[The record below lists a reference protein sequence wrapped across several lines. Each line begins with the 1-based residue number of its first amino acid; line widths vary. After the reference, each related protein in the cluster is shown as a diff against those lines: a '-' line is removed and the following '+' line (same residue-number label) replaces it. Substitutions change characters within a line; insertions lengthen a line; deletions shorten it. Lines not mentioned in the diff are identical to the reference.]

1 VAYVVFAEEL
11 DCDSNL
17 RSRTVETLEQAF
29 LRIAERCGYTYY
41 FGQESEGWK
50 MVLTDTARPDCSPEP
65 ILSDYKKPRDAKHDL
80 MMQAVDGR
88 LRGHVA
94 ISLEEFMARFSPG
107 GLRSR
112 DHAHA
117 R

>member
-1 VAYVVFAEEL
+1 MVFTHA
-11 DCDSNL
+11 
-17 RSRTVETLEQAF
+17 V
-29 LRIAERCGYTYY
+29 
-41 FGQESEGWK
+41 
-50 MVLTDTARPDCSPEP
+50 RPECAPEP

-94 ISLEEFMARFSPG
+94 ISLEDFMARFPADRHRRGSG
-107 GLRSR
+107 

-117 R
+117 HG